1 MTTLHYFSKTLLRYF
16 VTVLGL
22 GLLALSLFI
31 GGFFYLFQDN
41 LTSNSYPSQLYD
53 RLIVDDAVVLDK
65 DIKKELDE
73 KDIWLMVLNEN
84 GNISQNY
91 RLPSQLNKTYSR
103 SDIARFSRWYL
114 EDYPVFTY
122 LLDDQIVVIGYPKD
136 SYTRIGGTILI
147 GAFDKLFY
155 LLLGIVVVLLV
166 TYFVIYWKSRLKL
179 LREISPITQAL
190 HNLSRD
196 QPVLLD
202 ERGNLSEIKTA
213 INQTSQ
219 LLQATKDMQ
228 SHWIRGVTHDLRTPL
243 TMALG
248 YTDQLEQRHGNSK
261 HTQQLTQSIHRMETI
276 IDNLNLVYRLQSQEI
291 QTEFQ
296 TIDVTALVRQTL
308 ADFLNYH
315 EGTQLAIDLPA
326 QSILVLAHPVLLSRA
341 IDNCLLNSITHNRPN
356 VPITVRLSKEKDQ
369 AVLTLADRGNIS
381 PEMVARLATKTSN
394 YSAHG
399 MGVVITKQIIALH
412 KGRTDFSPDQP
423 GLTITISLPLLL
435 DS

>member
-122 LLDDQIVVIGYPKD
+122 LLDEQIVVLGYPKD

-147 GAFDKLFY
+147 SAFDKLFY
-155 LLLGIVVVLLV
+155 LLLGILAVLLV
-166 TYFVIYWKSRLKL
+166 TYFTIYWRSHLKL
-179 LREISPITQAL
+179 LQEITPITQAL
-190 HNLSRD
+190 QDLSHD

-202 ERGNLSEIKTA
+202 EKGNLSEIKAA
-213 INQTSQ
+213 INQTSH
-219 LLQATKDMQ
+219 LLQTTKDMQ

-243 TMALG
+243 TLALG
-248 YTDQLEQRHGNSK
+248 YTDQLEQKHGNSK
-261 HTQQLTQSIHRMETI
+261 QTQQLTQSIHRMETI
-276 IDNLNLVYRLQSQEI
+276 IDNLNMVYHLQSQEMMAD
-291 QTEFQ
+291 FQ
-296 TIDVTALVRQTL
+296 KVDLAALVRQTL
-308 ADFLNYH
+308 ADFLNNH
-315 EGTQLAIDLPA
+315 EETQLELDLPL
-326 QSILVLAHPVLLSRA
+326 SPLPILANPTLLSRA
-341 IDNCLLNSITHNRPN
+341 MDNSLLNSIRHNHTT
-356 VPITVRLSKEKDQ
+356 VPIAVHLVQEGQK
-369 AVLTLADRGNIS
+369 AVLTIADKGAIS
-381 PEMVARLATKTSN
+381 PEKIAELTAKTSN
-394 YSAHG
+394 YRPHG
-399 MGVVITKQIIALH
+399 MGTLITKNIVALH
-412 KGRTDFSPDQP
+412 HGSIQFAYGNP
-423 GLTITISLPLLL
+423 GLILTITLPLTA
-435 DS
+435 